1 MMRKMVA
8 ADHIKKL
15 QLNDAER
22 KHLRDNRGLMTDT
35 DGNEIMRGLTAA
47 ESSELWTLRR
57 DRAYDSKSRHRRME
71 LNARHEAARMSAVM
85 AESDAKDAGPE
96 TLTPPQTASPL

>member
-1 MMRKMVA
+1 M
-8 ADHIKKL
+8 IKL
-15 QLNDAER
+15 QLSDAER
-22 KHLRDNRGLMTDT
+22 HHLDENRGLTTDM

-57 DRAYDSKSRHRRME
+57 HRAYDSKSRHRRME

-85 AESDAKDAGPE
+85 AEIDARDAGPKH
-96 TLTPPQTASPL
+96 